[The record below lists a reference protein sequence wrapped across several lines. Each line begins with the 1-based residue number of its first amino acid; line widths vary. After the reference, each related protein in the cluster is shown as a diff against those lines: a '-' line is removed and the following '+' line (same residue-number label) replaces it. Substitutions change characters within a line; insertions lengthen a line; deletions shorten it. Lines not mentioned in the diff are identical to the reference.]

1 MFNLLTDSH
10 YTRRFRVFNLQYSNS
25 EYAVTKRN
33 IQTLNIIFQFQFLHS
48 KYETQH
54 LNRHLYLNTSHSSS
68 TVFAN

>member
-48 KYETQH
+48 K
-54 LNRHLYLNTSHSSS
+54 
-68 TVFAN
+68 